1 MKTFFYSVVIL
12 MLFAVSACQ
21 SVSQK
26 DEAELSRQVEA
37 RLRQRYGFMQALV
50 FMRNCPKGTVVDKSI
65 LGVKEIPAEGWGR
78 RAYLEADVKAV
89 IGRKV
94 AEDRRRGDVIIKSD
108 LCD

>member
-1 MKTFFYSVVIL
+1 MKTFFYSVAIL

-21 SVSQK
+21 RFSQK
-26 DEAELSRQVEA
+26 DEAELNRQVDA
-37 RLRQRYGFMQALV
+37 RLRQRYGFMRALV
-50 FMRNCPKGTVVDKSI
+50 FMKDCPKGTVVDESV
-65 LGVKEIPAEGWGR
+65 LGYTEIPSAGWGH

-94 AEDRRRGDVIIKSD
+94 VEDLRCGDVVIKSD